1 MKQQRI
7 LAGSIVAVSAC
18 LGACA
23 NPGIVE
29 LAPDQYMLARHDA
42 GGMVGNTAAL
52 KVRIIKEANAFAA
65 AKGKRAIPVPLDQ
78 LPGWPTCDPLLV
90 EYHFRLVDAAQP
102 TTPPRSN

>member
-7 LAGSIVAVSAC
+7 FAGSIVALFSC
-18 LGACA
+18 LAACA
-23 NPGIVE
+23 NPGVVE
-29 LAPDQYMLARHDA
+29 VAPDQYMLARHDP

-52 KVRIIKEANAFAA
+52 KARIIKDANAFAA
-65 AKGKRAIPVPLDQ
+65 AKGKRAVPVPLDQ

-90 EYHFRLVDAAQP
+90 EYHFRLVDPAQL